1 MSDYTKYSTLPLTQT
16 FETIS
21 GLSAADQELNST
33 INTVSLLTKVMMTHQ
48 LWWLKS
54 EKHQWQSDSYLFLI
68 IV

>member
-33 INTVSLLTKVMMTHQ
+33 INTVSLLTKVMMAHQ
-48 LWWLKS
+48 L
-54 EKHQWQSDSYLFLI
+54 
-68 IV
+68 